1 MLKNLGIVKTRNKGY
16 HIFVDHIAPDFINNT
31 MRPSEYVNHC
41 WNRYE
46 TSNVHD
52 KDNNSLN
59 GTIFELIIA
68 TLFVK
73 EGIMPLHLQAKVAFV
88 PNINFD
94 IVLYTNE
101 TGPIGIS
108 LKTSLRERYKQADL
122 EAIALKYV
130 HRKAQNY
137 LITLDRTEAKSV
149 SQKIS
154 EGAVLGIN
162 KVIIASAPEFDA
174 FIEELKEKTFIA
186 PGSVEIISAA
196 RVVTQEAVDALRRK
210 Q

>member
-1 MLKNLGIVKTRNKGY
+1 MLKRLGIVKTKTKGY
-16 HIFVDHIAPDFINNT
+16 HVFMDHIAPDFINNT
-31 MRPSEYVNHC
+31 MRPSEYVNDC
-41 WNRYE
+41 WRKYE
-46 TSNVHD
+46 TCGVAR
-52 KDNNSLN
+52 NNSLN

-94 IVLYTNE
+94 AVLYTNE
-101 TGPIGIS
+101 TGPIGLS

-137 LITLDRTEAKSV
+137 LLTMDREEAESV
-149 SQKIS
+149 SRKIS

-162 KVIIASAPEFDA
+162 KAVLASAPEFDA
-174 FIEELKEKTFIA
+174 FIDELKEKTFIA

-196 RVVTQEAVDALRRK
+196 RVITQDAVDALR
-210 Q
+210 

>member
-1 MLKNLGIVKTRNKGY
+1 MLKRLGIVKTKTKGY
-16 HIFVDHIAPDFINNT
+16 HVFMDHIAPDFINNT
-31 MRPSEYVNHC
+31 MRPSEYVKDC
-41 WNRYE
+41 WRKYE
-46 TSNVHD
+46 TCGVAR
-52 KDNNSLN
+52 NNSLN

-94 IVLYTNE
+94 AVLYTNE
-101 TGPIGIS
+101 TGPIGLS

-137 LITLDRTEAKSV
+137 LLTMDREEAEAV
-149 SQKIS
+149 SRKIS

-162 KVIIASAPEFDA
+162 KAVLASAPEFDM
-174 FIEELKEKTFIA
+174 FIDELKDKTFIA

-196 RVVTQEAVDALRRK
+196 RVITQDAVDALR
-210 Q
+210 